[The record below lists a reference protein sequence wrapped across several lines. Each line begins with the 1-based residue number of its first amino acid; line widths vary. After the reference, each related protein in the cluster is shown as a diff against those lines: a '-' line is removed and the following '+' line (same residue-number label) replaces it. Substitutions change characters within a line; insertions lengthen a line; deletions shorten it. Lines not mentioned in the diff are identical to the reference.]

1 MTRKYRVEYQ
11 IYEEVEADSRNEAV
25 EEALKKLC
33 GVDYFLHNDISEH
46 IVNNADV
53 YELEDED

>member
-1 MTRKYRVEYQ
+1 MKYRVEYQ
-11 IYEEVEADSRNEAV
+11 IFEEVEANSRYEAV

-33 GVDYFLHNDISEH
+33 GVDYFLYNGISEH

-53 YELEDED
+53 YELKDED

>member
-1 MTRKYRVEYQ
+1 MKYRVEYQ
-11 IYEEVEADSRNEAV
+11 IYEEVEANSRYEAV

-33 GVDYFLHNDISEH
+33 GVDYFLYKGISEH

-53 YELEDED
+53 YELKDED